1 MVGRSCVGVFAFTTA
16 RRYDRLACPQ
26 LGDTPVACSSARF
39 VAACFAAALGSGC
52 ATLTPTNPTSP
63 IAQTPD
69 GKQQAIRTPAL
80 VVVSLNGVLTYF
92 PITSHGGRNSM
103 EIARVPGVAAASSMV
118 ANGNVVTILDQ
129 APARVVQ
136 YDIITKAKHV
146 LPDPY
151 GVPIDITID
160 KKANLY
166 ALNRVLSS
174 ASTVTVYRTGSSQP
188 QELTCKYLDTGVAIA
203 TDNEGDVFVNGSGS
217 AFTGVVEI
225 PNGPNGPQALKC
237 KKLALQPEEGYV
249 AGLAIDPKT
258 DDLVVL
264 DDPGFCSGGIEG
276 QMTIYPKPY
285 KASTGRS
292 VDLDGSCVGLMRLDA
307 ASRTVFA
314 IDRTFASGPTFVI
327 QRSYPGG
334 QGTSTYKDGSVSGF
348 TTIPNTLPN

>member
-1 MVGRSCVGVFAFTTA
+1 
-16 RRYDRLACPQ
+16 
-26 LGDTPVACSSARF
+26 VACSSLR
-39 VAACFAAALGSGC
+39 FAAACLGALLGSGC
-52 ATLTPTNPTSP
+52 ATLTPTNPTNP
-63 IAQTPD
+63 MLQTLD
-69 GKQQAIRTPAL
+69 GKQQPAIHTPAL
-80 VVVSLNGVLTYF
+80 VVVGRNGVLKYY
-92 PITSHGGRNSM
+92 PVTSHGGRNSI
-103 EIARVPGVAAASSMV
+103 EIAKVPGVAAASSMV

-136 YDIITKAKHV
+136 YDIATKAKRM

-151 GVPIDITID
+151 GVPIDVAID
-160 KKANLY
+160 KSANLY
-166 ALNRVLSS
+166 ALNRISS
-174 ASTVTVYRTGSSQP
+174 AASTVTMYRAGSSTP

-203 TDNEGDVFVNGSGS
+203 ADYEGDVFVNGFGS
-217 AFTGVVEI
+217 TFTGVVEI
-225 PNGPNGPQALKC
+225 PNGSSGPQSQKC

-292 VDLDGSCVGLMRLDA
+292 VDLNGTCVGLMRLDA

-314 IDRTFASGPTFVI
+314 LDQTVASGQAFVI
-327 QRSYPGG
+327 QRTYPEGR
-334 QGTSTYKDGSVSGF
+334 GTSTYRDGSISGF